1 MKLARQAEI
10 LKLIHQSEIETQE
23 ELAAKLNER
32 GFRVTQATV
41 SRDIREMKLTKIT
54 GENGKTRYTLLQK
67 KEQDAAGR
75 YVRVLKDAVVSMDT
89 AENILVIKTSPG
101 MAMAAGAVLDEMS
114 WPEIVGCI
122 AGDDTILCA
131 IRSRDLTLKVMEK
144 LRNLLENF

>member
-41 SRDIREMKLTKIT
+41 SRDIREMKLTKVT

-75 YVRVLKDAVVSMDT
+75 YVRVLKDAVISMDT
-89 AENILVIKTSPG
+89 AENILVIKTSP
-101 MAMAAGAVLDEMS
+101 S
-114 WPEIVGCI
+114 WGFILKLLNSCSEINLFVPKGSETFSTLTNFIPESTYFGV
-122 AGDDTILCA
+122 
-131 IRSRDLTLKVMEK
+131 
-144 LRNLLENF
+144 

>member
-10 LKLIHQSEIETQE
+10 LKLIHQCEIETQE
-23 ELAAKLNER
+23 ELADKLNER

-67 KEQDAAGR
+67 KEQDTAGR
-75 YVRVLKDAVVSMDT
+75 YVRVLKDAVISMDT
-89 AENILVIKTSPG
+89 AENILVVKTAPG
-101 MAMAAGAVLDEMS
+101 MAMAAGAVLDEMN

-131 IRSRDLTLKVMEK
+131 IRSRELTLKVMEK
-144 LRNLLENF
+144 LRTLLESF

>member
-41 SRDIREMKLTKIT
+41 SRDIREMKLTKIA
-54 GENGKTRYTLLQK
+54 GENGKTRYAFLQK
-67 KEQDAAGR
+67 KEQDTAGR

-131 IRSRDLTLKVMEK
+131 IRSRELTLKVMEK
-144 LRNLLENF
+144 LKNLLENY